1 MGCRWSG
8 FESNLE
14 KACTSELLKDEKL
27 TSAYFEKL
35 TSAYFEKLTSAY
47 FEKLTSAYFSKFY
60 AVMINMAIK
69 LILRN

>member
-1 MGCRWSG
+1 VGCRWSG

-35 TSAYFEKLTSAY
+35 TSAYFEK
-47 FEKLTSAYFSKFY
+47 FY